1 MIRKGDLMRESELQE
16 MILNMIEK
24 GTFYSYIQRKEDID
38 HIVSLDNNPKYI
50 PNLSIDYMLRHR
62 YAKGAKQ
69 VLKAINGELKIING
83 KQIRNISLDKNDK
96 LLPDF
101 IVVNDEINKMLL
113 MELKGNK
120 QTEREALTEL
130 WAYSQEI
137 KNQLPFLTSHDLY
150 YVIISSEFN
159 TLLDHSI
166 GGIVLESSF
175 NVLCLKV
182 GTDKG
187 RTIVSV
193 HIPDSW
199 TDLRI
204 AHIPP
209 DAFSSLSIS
218 LYEKE
223 DSSKL
228 SEVDCET
235 ILENA
240 IDILTYEANRNN
252 AHGFCIGWKNVNTN
266 VYVLT
271 FYEINP
277 YELSKYF
284 LRERNELNTGNPFFR
299 YIHNELAD
307 TAAYESMFQLA
318 QTTFEY
324 LELYFLP
331 NWESLTD
338 WYSDQIHISR
348 CGIPYMMGYWGV
360 INDFIR
366 FYYMHPGIRQ
376 YMPEFTKHH
385 ITYKYPIVGVQFLH
399 YLLGTNLFKDG
410 LFSPKD
416 IFKFGQTLNLCLQ
429 YAYFL
434 CNSDQTT
441 ESYFVARF
449 NWLSFELF
457 PAIRE
462 VGERARLLVKEPS
475 NSVRVVLSHEQPEET
490 INTILQLRTWFTE
503 SFLGDN
509 NREAQHFFDQ
519 GFSNGFILDREFFNE
534 LGRSNDEEIQL
545 AKQQL
550 LFFFQHYLQP
560 IGSDEEILKEF
571 EIKNFDTVNITIE
584 DLFENQEQYLN
595 LFNRYYHSI
604 IQDLNEFSNC
614 DVSVLDWEW
623 LKDQTYKIRMST
635 NQRVAIDI
643 TSSGQVSIVRVPDT
657 EFTPK
662 VNHETEVLVRTAIT
676 SHLVVYIVRKWDD
689 LRGEIQSLGTT

>member
-1 MIRKGDLMRESELQE
+1 MRESELQAT
-16 MILNMIEK
+16 ILNMIEK
-24 GTFYSYIQRKEDID
+24 STFYSSIQRKEDIE
-38 HIVSLDNNPKYI
+38 HIISLDNNPNFI
-50 PNLSIDYMLRHR
+50 PNLSIDYMMRHR

-83 KQIRNISLDKNDK
+83 RQIRNISLDKDDRM
-96 LLPDF
+96 LPDF
-101 IVVNDEINKMLL
+101 IVVNDETNKMLL

-130 WAYSQEI
+130 LAYSQEV

-182 GTDKG
+182 ETDKG
-187 RTIVSV
+187 KTIVSV
-193 HIPDSW
+193 HIPNSW

-209 DAFSSLSIS
+209 NAFASLSIS
-218 LYEKE
+218 LYEKV
-223 DSSKL
+223 DSIRP
-228 SEVDCET
+228 SEIDSEI

-284 LRERNELNTGNPFFR
+284 LRERNELNTGNPLFN
-299 YIHNELAD
+299 YIHNEIAV
-307 TAAYESMFQLA
+307 TAAHDSMFQLA

-324 LELYFLP
+324 LELYFSP
-331 NWESLTD
+331 HWESLTD

-376 YMPEFTKHH
+376 YMPEFTKNH
-385 ITYKYPIVGVQFLH
+385 ITHKYPIVGVQFLH

-416 IFKFGQTLNLCLQ
+416 IFRFGQKLNLCLQ

-434 CNSDQTT
+434 CNNDQTT
-441 ESYFVARF
+441 ENYYVARF

-462 VGERARLLVKEPS
+462 VGERARLLVNKPS
-475 NSVRVVLSHEQPEET
+475 NSIKIVLNHEQPKET
-490 INTILQLRTWFTE
+490 INTILEFRTWFAE
-503 SFLGDN
+503 SFLGSN
-509 NREAQHFFDQ
+509 NRDAQLFFDQ
-519 GFSNGFILDREFFNE
+519 GFSNGFILDREFFYE
-534 LGRSNDEEIQL
+534 LCRNDDEEFQI
-545 AKQQL
+545 AKEQL
-550 LFFFQHYLQP
+550 LFFYQYYLNP
-560 IGSDEEILKEF
+560 ITSDEEMMKEF
-571 EIKNFDTVNITIE
+571 EIESFDIGNITIE
-584 DLFENQEQYLN
+584 DLFENQERYLD
-595 LFNRYYHSI
+595 LFNRYHHSI
-604 IQDLNEFSNC
+604 IQDLNEFSVC
-614 DVSVLDWEW
+614 DFSVLDWEW
-623 LKDQTYKIRMST
+623 LKAQTYKIRMST
-635 NQRVAIDI
+635 DQRVAIDI
-643 TSSGQVSIVRVPDT
+643 TTSGQVSIVRVPDN
-657 EFTPK
+657 EITPE

-676 SHLVVYIVRKWDD
+676 SHLIVYIVRKWGD
-689 LRGEIQSLGTT
+689 LRGEIQSRDRA